1 MVPASSFVAF
11 RVAFGLMGALSG
23 IRFVARGW
31 VDRLYVEPSFHFTY
45 PGLGW
50 VRPLPA
56 AAMYVLHGGMVLAA
70 LAVAFGWR
78 RRLAA
83 AVFTACFAYFESID
97 VATYLNHYE
106 LVTVVGLLMIV
117 IPEPTGGQIPRW
129 VLRLLRFQ
137 LGIVYVFA
145 GLAKLNADWLLRGEP
160 LYLWLQARTEVPL
173 LGPLFGERAVAI
185 GLSWVG
191 AAFDLLVVAGLS
203 WRRTRVPAYVAL
215 VGFHVATGLLFP
227 RIGVFPVMM
236 ILLTPIFFE
245 PDWPQRVLRR
255 RRPSIP
261 PRPATTSTR
270 PAWITAALCVWVV
283 VHLVVPLRHLAI
295 PGDVRWTEE
304 GYRWSWRVLL
314 TEKTGRV
321 TFSVVDPDT
330 GRAHTRWPSEQLAP
344 FQVEAMSTR
353 PELIVQ
359 YARHLADQAESSGYA
374 RPRVY
379 ADAVV
384 SMNGQPPRPLIDPR
398 VDLATEGADPI
409 LRR

>member
-11 RVAFGLMGALSG
+11 RVAFGLMGAISG
-23 IRFVARGW
+23 IRFVAWGW
-31 VDRLYVEPSFHFTY
+31 VERLYLEPSFHFTY
-45 PGLGW
+45 PGLWW

-56 AAMYVLHGGMVLAA
+56 GAMYLLHGVMVLAA

-78 RRLAA
+78 RRVAA
-83 AVFTACFAYFESID
+83 AVFTACFAYFEAID

-106 LVTVVGLLMIV
+106 LVTVVGLLMV
-117 IPEPTGGQIPRW
+117 AIPEPTDGQIPRW
-129 VLRLLRFQ
+129 VIRLLRFQ

-145 GLAKLNADWLLRGEP
+145 GLAKLNADWLFRGEP
-160 LYLWLQARTEVPL
+160 LHLWLQARTEVPL
-173 LGPLFGERAVAI
+173 IGPLLGERAVAI
-185 GLSWVG
+185 GLSWAG
-191 AAFDLLVVAGLS
+191 AVFDLLVVAGLS
-203 WRRTRVPAYVAL
+203 WRRTRAPAYTAL
-215 VGFHVATGLLFP
+215 VGFHVATGVLFP

-245 PDWPQRVLRR
+245 PDWPQRLLRR
-255 RRPSIP
+255 PEPLRSSLPVS
-261 PRPATTSTR
+261 TSTR
-270 PAWITAALCVWVV
+270 PPWVTAALGVWVV

-321 TFSVVDPDT
+321 TFSVVDPET
-330 GRAHTRWPSEQLAP
+330 GRARTRWPTEQLAP

-359 YARHLADQAESSGYA
+359 YARHLADQAESAGQA

-384 SMNGQPPRPLIDPR
+384 SMNGDPPQRLIDPR
-398 VDLATEGADPI
+398 ADLAADGVDPI